1 MACRGDCTAPSALA
15 DDVQALTTK
24 NQCMTCHKLEGKL
37 VGPAYK
43 DVAAK
48 YKGDPEAMDK
58 LTAKVRNG
66 GKGVW
71 GQIPMPPNKKI
82 SGDDLKT
89 VVTGFLAR
97 RLAADHA
104 GRAGRFDAHRSGQP
118 ALPFM
123 QPRCRLASPIP
134 VVRRASRLLTP
145 QEIA

>member
-1 MACRGDCTAPSALA
+1 MNPQAHIRLRPTHIVALLGMLGLLALNAPSAVA
-15 DDVQALTTK
+15 DDALALATK

-48 YKGDPEAMDK
+48 YQGDPEALDK

-82 SGDDLKT
+82 SDDDLKA
-89 VVTGFLAR
+89 VVTWIL
-97 RLAADHA
+97 
-104 GRAGRFDAHRSGQP
+104 GQGG
-118 ALPFM
+118 
-123 QPRCRLASPIP
+123 
-134 VVRRASRLLTP
+134 
-145 QEIA
+145 